1 MGSRKV
7 VIVKQSVADNIAA
20 IAWYIES
27 KGLIAT
33 ADKFVDNV
41 YDHFLKLANHK
52 KSYPICKEPERQSLG
67 YKCTT
72 YKKKYTIVFI
82 ESSTELV
89 ICEFIPS
96 KLIHW

>member
-7 VIVKQSVADNIAA
+7 TVKQSAAERIAA

-27 KGLIAT
+27 KGMVAT
-33 ADKFVDNV
+33 AEKFTDSV
-41 YDHFLKLANHK
+41 YDYFIKLADTK
-52 KSYPICKEPERQSLG
+52 KSYAICRDPKRATLG
-67 YKCTT
+67 YKCAS

-82 ESSTELV
+82 ETDAELI

>member
-7 VIVKQSVADNIAA
+7 VVKKSAADNIAA

-41 YDHFLKLANHK
+41 YDHFLKLSDQR
-52 KSYPICKEPERQSLG
+52 KSYAVCKEPSRERLG
-67 YKCTT
+67 YKCTP

-82 ESSTELV
+82 ETATELI

-96 KLIHW
+96 KLIYW

>member
-1 MGSRKV
+1 MGQRKV
-7 VIVKQSVADNIAA
+7 VVKQSVADSIAD

-41 YDHFLKLANHK
+41 YDHFLKLANKK
-52 KSYPICKEPERQSLG
+52 KSYPICREPERESLG
-67 YKCTT
+67 YKCTP

-82 ESSTELV
+82 
-89 ICEFIPS
+89 
-96 KLIHW
+96 

>member
-1 MGSRKV
+1 MGRRKI
-7 VIVKQSVADNIAA
+7 IVKQSVADSIAA

-41 YDHFLKLANHK
+41 YDHFIKLSDQK
-52 KSYPICKEPERQSLG
+52 KSYMVCNEPERKSLG
-67 YKCTT
+67 YKCTP

-82 ESSTELV
+82 ESPTELI

-96 KLIHW
+96 KLIRW

>member
-1 MGSRKV
+1 MGSRK
-7 VIVKQSVADNIAA
+7 IVLKQSVADSIAA

-41 YDHFLKLANHK
+41 YDHFLKLADQK
-52 KSYPICKEPERQSLG
+52 KSYPICREPERESLG
-67 YKCTT
+67 YKCTP

-82 ESSTELV
+82 ESDTELI

-96 KLIHW
+96 KLIYW